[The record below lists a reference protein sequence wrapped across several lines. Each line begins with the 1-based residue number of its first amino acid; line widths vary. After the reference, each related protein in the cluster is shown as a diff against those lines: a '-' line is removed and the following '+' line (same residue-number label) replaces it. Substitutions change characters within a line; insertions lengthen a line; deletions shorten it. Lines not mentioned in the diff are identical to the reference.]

1 MRGLPLG
8 RPLLDAK
15 DEDPATLAAALGY
28 VAHAVQL
35 LSRYLG
41 APLPY
46 ALAPQLSTSRV
57 RDDISLMLGHAD
69 QRAFPLFLKSGLQ
82 YRLEYAV
89 YLLNKDIECLV
100 SRRGLKV
107 LDLRQTLGNLKYLLY
122 AIGAADAD
130 AAVGTRTGAAAA
142 AAEAGAD
149 AAASSSSSVSVARA
163 PSKSYGYRALLAL

>member
-1 MRGLPLG
+1 VRGLPLG

-69 QRAFPLFLKSGLQ
+69 QRAFPLFLQSGLQ

-122 AIGAADAD
+122 AIGVAD
-130 AAVGTRTGAAAA
+130 TS
-142 AAEAGAD
+142 AAEAGAGA
-149 AAASSSSSVSVARA
+149 AAASSSVGVARA